1 MSGKKYNEK
10 LQRKTLDF
18 LTLSEGWGGENT
30 LPFNFEFV
38 NFCAAIAV
46 HLGTKYPWEVFPTYG
61 NSIQFEISLYNRD
74 NPDKCDFY
82 FEFEIYPKV
91 EFKIYPKESMLGE
104 IDKISYLF
112 VKEKEYQNALGG
124 FLELEPNSSPSDIAN
139 YFNTLVGDYIYEQ
152 TKRI

>member
-1 MSGKKYNEK
+1 MRGKKYNAD

-38 NFCAAIAV
+38 NLCAAIAV
-46 HLGTKYPWEVFPTYG
+46 HLGTKYPWEVFPTYR
-61 NSIQFEISLYNRD
+61 NSIQFEIYLHNKI
-74 NPDKCDFY
+74 NPNEYDFY
-82 FEFEIYPKV
+82 FEFEIYPK
-91 EFKIYPKESMLGE
+91 ENTLGE

-124 FLELEPNSSPSDIAN
+124 FLNLEPNSSPADIAN
-139 YFNTLVGDYIYEQ
+139 YFNTLVGDYIYAQ
-152 TKRI
+152 TH

>member
-1 MSGKKYNEK
+1 MRGKKYNAD

-38 NFCAAIAV
+38 NLCAAIAV
-46 HLGTKYPWEVFPTYG
+46 HLGTKYPWEVFPTYR
-61 NSIQFEISLYNRD
+61 NSIQFEIYLHNKI
-74 NPDKCDFY
+74 NPNEYDFY
-82 FEFEIYPKV
+82 FEFEIYS
-91 EFKIYPKESMLGE
+91 KENTLGE

-124 FLELEPNSSPSDIAN
+124 FLELEPNSSPADIAN
-139 YFNTLVGDYIYEQ
+139 YFNTLVGDYIYAQ
-152 TKRI
+152 TH

>member
-1 MSGKKYNEK
+1 MSSKKYNAV

-38 NFCAAIAV
+38 SLCAAIAV

-61 NSIQFEISLYNRD
+61 NSIQFEIYLYNKI
-74 NPDKCDFY
+74 NPNVYDFY
-82 FEFEIYPKV
+82 FEFEIYPKGNT
-91 EFKIYPKESMLGE
+91 LGE

-112 VKEKEYQNALGG
+112 IKEQQYQNALAG